1 MPVAPVRVVA
11 NNDGPQ
17 LTVNE
22 MMKDPLFIPALIL
35 TDIAQ
40 LFVAEDILRPAGG
53 GTGNAG
59 TVVYYES
66 TPLYSDTASEYVE
79 EYGEIPVAS
88 GSRGIPHVA
97 RARRKGLG
105 VVVSQDMRDDNDIDA
120 LNVQIQQVRNTFVRD
135 FDSIFMNGLLTNASI
150 HTRAVGT
157 AWATSTHIR
166 RDVLSGVKDVTD
178 EKRGDVPDTLVI
190 NPSSR
195 IDLMASGEI
204 QQVYVGNVA
213 DQNPMISGKL
223 SFQFAG
229 LDVWQSYQVP
239 TGQAFITQRKKVGG
253 YFDARPLGATPM
265 YQHNPTETWRT
276 DVTRR
281 SALFI
286 DQPLTS
292 TTLTGI

>member
-1 MPVAPVRVVA
+1 MVAAPVRVVA
-11 NNDGPQ
+11 SNDGPQ
-17 LTVNE
+17 ITVND
-22 MMKDPLFIPALIL
+22 MMKDPLFIPQLIL
-35 TDIAQ
+35 QDIDQ
-40 LFVAEDILRPAGG
+40 MFVAEDILRPAGG

-66 TPLYSDTASEYVE
+66 TPLFSDTASQYVE
-79 EYGEIPVAS
+79 EYAEIPVAQ

-105 VVVSQDMRDDNDIDA
+105 VVVSQEMRDDNNVDA
-120 LNVQIQQVRNTFVRD
+120 LNIQIQQVRNTFVRD
-135 FDSIFMNGLLTNASI
+135 FDALFMNAILTNTSI

-157 AWATSTHIR
+157 AWASSTHIR
-166 RDVLSGVKDVTD
+166 KDILQGVKDVTD
-178 EKRGDVPDTLVI
+178 EKRGHVPDTLII

-195 IDLMASGEI
+195 IDLMASSEI
-204 QQVYVGNVA
+204 QQIYVGNVA

-239 TGQAFITQRKKVGG
+239 TGQAIITQRKVVGG

-265 YQHNPTETWRT
+265 YQHMPTETWRT

-281 SALFI
+281 SAVFL

-292 TTLTGI
+292 TLLTGI